1 MDEFSITRPEPA
13 MPARDSG
20 GQRGPARDPKERPRP
35 PKPPDSPLP
44 ETPELPPEDE
54 NPHQFDELA

>member
-20 GQRGPARDPKERPRP
+20 GQRAPARDPKERPRP
-35 PKPPDSPLP
+35 PKLPDSPAP
-44 ETPELPPEDE
+44 EDHQLPPEDE